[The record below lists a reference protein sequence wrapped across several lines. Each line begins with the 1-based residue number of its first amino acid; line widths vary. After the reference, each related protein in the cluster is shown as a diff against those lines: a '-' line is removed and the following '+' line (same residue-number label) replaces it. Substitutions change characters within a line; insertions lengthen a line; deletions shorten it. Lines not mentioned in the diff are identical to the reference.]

1 MKKEEAMNKLLSFVL
16 MFLMTFFLWNCSSNR
31 YVKNSNNNLKT
42 PGTENVSN
50 PQPSSATLKYPKV
63 NVLQENLSLSELKKQ
78 FSQIASDINFKF
90 NSYKIQPI
98 NEYGINENPQDILN
112 KIVIFLKKHPS
123 VKLRIEGNC
132 DERGTIEYNL
142 ALGEKRAM
150 AAKNYL
156 VSKGI
161 SPDRIS
167 IISYGK
173 SRPLDPAHNEY
184 AWAKNRR
191 DHFVIIK

>member
-1 MKKEEAMNKLLSFVL
+1 MKKLLTIIVILLTAS
-16 MFLMTFFLWNCSSNR
+16 FLWNCSTTKYAKSGSG
-31 YVKNSNNNLKT
+31 KAGSQAQ
-42 PGTENVSN
+42 TETVTN
-50 PQPSSATLKYPKV
+50 PQAESSTLKYPNV
-63 NVLQENLSLSELKKQ
+63 NTLNSEAALKYQ
-78 FSQIASDINFKF
+78 QIKKEFKSIAQDIHFKF
-90 NSYKIQPI
+90 NSYQIQPI
-98 NEYGINENPQDILN
+98 NEYGINENPSEILN
-112 KIVIFLKKHPS
+112 RIADFMKKHPD
-123 VKLRIEGNC
+123 VKIRIEGNC

-156 VSKGI
+156 VEQGI

-173 SRPLDPAHNEY
+173 SRPLDPRHNPY

-191 DHFVIIK
+191 DHFVLIIK

>member
-1 MKKEEAMNKLLSFVL
+1 MKKLLSLVL
-16 MFLMTFFLWNCSSNR
+16 MFSMAVFLWNCSSTK
-31 YVKNSNNNLKT
+31 YVKSANSNART
-42 PGTENVSN
+42 PIAENVSN

-63 NVLQENLSLSELKKQ
+63 NTLNENLSLSELKEQ

-90 NSYKIQPI
+90 NSYRIQPI
-98 NEYGINENPQDILN
+98 NEYGINENPSEILDR
-112 KIVIFLKKHPS
+112 IASFLKKHPN
-123 VKLRIEGNC
+123 VKLRVEGNC

-142 ALGEKRAM
+142 ALGEKRAI
-150 AAKNYL
+150 AAKSYL

-191 DHFVIIK
+191 DHFVLIK

>member
-1 MKKEEAMNKLLSFVL
+1 MRKEEAMNRLFSFVL
-16 MFLMTFFLWNCSSNR
+16 MFLMAFFLWNCSSNR
-31 YVKNSNNNLKT
+31 YVKNTNNNLET
-42 PGTENVSN
+42 PSTENVSN

-63 NVLQENLSLSELKKQ
+63 NVLQENMSLSELKKQ
-78 FSQIASDINFKF
+78 FSQIAPDINFKF

-112 KIVIFLKKHPS
+112 NIVIFLKKHPI

-150 AAKNYL
+150 AAKNYI

-191 DHFVIIK
+191 DHFVIVK

>member
-1 MKKEEAMNKLLSFVL
+1 MKKLLTIIVILLTAS
-16 MFLMTFFLWNCSSNR
+16 FLWNCSTTKYAKSGSG
-31 YVKNSNNNLKT
+31 KAGSQAQ
-42 PGTENVSN
+42 TERVTN
-50 PQPSSATLKYPKV
+50 PQAESSTLKYPNV
-63 NVLQENLSLSELKKQ
+63 NTLNSEAALKYQ
-78 FSQIASDINFKF
+78 QIKKEFKSIAQDIHFKF
-90 NSYKIQPI
+90 NSYQIQPI
-98 NEYGINENPQDILN
+98 NEYGINENPSEILN
-112 KIVIFLKKHPS
+112 RIADFMKKHPD
-123 VKLRIEGNC
+123 VKIRIEGNC

-156 VSKGI
+156 VEQGI

-173 SRPLDPAHNEY
+173 SRPLDPRHNPY

-191 DHFVIIK
+191 DHFVLIIK

>member
-31 YVKNSNNNLKT
+31 YIRNANSNSKM
-42 PGTENVSN
+42 PRTENVSN

-98 NEYGINENPQDILN
+98 NEYGIKENPQNILDR
-112 KIVIFLKKHPS
+112 IVVFLKKHPNL
-123 VKLRIEGNC
+123 KLRIEGNC

>member
-1 MKKEEAMNKLLSFVL
+1 MKKLTMFFALAITVL
-16 MFLMTFFLWNCSSNR
+16 FLWSCSSTK
-31 YVKNSNNNLKT
+31 YATKSAT
-42 PGTENVSN
+42 TTGGTESVTN
-50 PQPSSATLKYPKV
+50 PQATSAKLKYPNV
-63 NVLQENLSLSELKKQ
+63 NTINKSSFKELK
-78 FSQIASDINFKF
+78 QIKKEFERIAHDIHFKF

-98 NEYGINENPQDILN
+98 HEYGIDENPTEILDR
-112 KIVIFLKKHPS
+112 IADFLKKHPN
-123 VKLRIEGNC
+123 VKIRIEGNC

-142 ALGEKRAM
+142 ALGEKRAL

-161 SPDRIS
+161 DPSRIA

-173 SRPLDPAHNEY
+173 SRPLDPRHNEY

>member
-1 MKKEEAMNKLLSFVL
+1 MSKLWSFVL
-16 MFLMTFFLWNCSSNR
+16 MLSIAVFLWSCSSTR
-31 YVKNSNNNLKT
+31 YTRNANGNAQT
-42 PGTENVSN
+42 PSAETISN
-50 PQPSSATLKYPKV
+50 PQPSSTTLKYPKV
-63 NVLQENLSLSELKKQ
+63 NTLNENLSISELNKQ
-78 FSQIASDINFKF
+78 FSQIASDVNFKF
-90 NSYKIQPI
+90 NSYSLQPI
-98 NEYGINENPQDILN
+98 NEYGINENPIEILD
-112 KIVIFLKKHPS
+112 KIANFLKEYPD

-142 ALGEKRAM
+142 ALGEKRAL
-150 AAKNYL
+150 AAKSYL
-156 VSKGI
+156 ISKGI

>member
-1 MKKEEAMNKLLSFVL
+1 MNRLFSFVL
-16 MFLMTFFLWNCSSNR
+16 MFLMAFFLWNCSSNR
-31 YVKNSNNNLKT
+31 YVKNTNNNLET
-42 PGTENVSN
+42 PSTENVSN

-63 NVLQENLSLSELKKQ
+63 NVLQENMSLSELKKQ
-78 FSQIASDINFKF
+78 FSQIAPDINFKF

-112 KIVIFLKKHPS
+112 NIVIFLKKHPI

-150 AAKNYL
+150 AAKNYI

-191 DHFVIIK
+191 DHFVIVK

>member
-1 MKKEEAMNKLLSFVL
+1 MKRVVSVILVL
-16 MFLMTFFLWNCSSNR
+16 VIGLFMWGCSSTKYATVGGQNG
-31 YVKNSNNNLKT
+31 NTN
-42 PGTENVSN
+42 TESVSN
-50 PQPSSATLKYPKV
+50 PQPLSSTVKYPTV
-63 NVLQENLSLSELKKQ
+63 NTINQSNMTIAEIKKA
-78 FSQIASDINFKF
+78 FDKIATDIHFKF

-98 NEYGINENPQDILN
+98 DEYGINEDPAKILDR
-112 KIVIFLKKHPS
+112 IAVFLKEHPN
-123 VKLRIEGNC
+123 VRIRIEGNC

-156 VSKGI
+156 VAKGI
-161 SPDRIS
+161 DPNRIE

-173 SRPLDPAHNEY
+173 SRPLDPRHNPY

>member
-1 MKKEEAMNKLLSFVL
+1 MKRLVSLVIVLIVGLLVWS
-16 MFLMTFFLWNCSSNR
+16 CSSTKYASVGGPNTGA
-31 YVKNSNNNLKT
+31 N
-42 PGTENVSN
+42 TESVSN
-50 PQPSSATLKYPKV
+50 PQPSSSTLKYPKV
-63 NVLQENLSLSELKKQ
+63 NTINQTNMSVSEIEKA
-78 FSQIASDINFKF
+78 FSKIATDIHFKF
-90 NSYKIQPI
+90 NSYKLQPI
-98 NEYGINENPQDILN
+98 DEYGINEDPTRILDRIAAFLREHPDIR
-112 KIVIFLKKHPS
+112 I
-123 VKLRIEGNC
+123 RIEGNC

-142 ALGEKRAM
+142 ALGEKRAL

-161 SPDRIS
+161 DPSRIE

>member
-1 MKKEEAMNKLLSFVL
+1 MKKLLSLVL
-16 MFLMTFFLWNCSSNR
+16 MFSMAVFLWNCSSTK
-31 YVKNSNNNLKT
+31 YVKSANSNART
-42 PGTENVSN
+42 PIAENVSN
-50 PQPSSATLKYPKV
+50 PQTSSTTLKYPKV
-63 NVLQENLSLSELKKQ
+63 NTLNENLSLSELKEQ

-90 NSYKIQPI
+90 NSYRIQPI
-98 NEYGINENPQDILN
+98 NEYGINENPSEILDR
-112 KIVIFLKKHPS
+112 IASFLKKHPN
-123 VKLRIEGNC
+123 VKLRVEGNC

-142 ALGEKRAM
+142 ALGEKRAI
-150 AAKNYL
+150 AAKSYL

-191 DHFVIIK
+191 DHFVLIK